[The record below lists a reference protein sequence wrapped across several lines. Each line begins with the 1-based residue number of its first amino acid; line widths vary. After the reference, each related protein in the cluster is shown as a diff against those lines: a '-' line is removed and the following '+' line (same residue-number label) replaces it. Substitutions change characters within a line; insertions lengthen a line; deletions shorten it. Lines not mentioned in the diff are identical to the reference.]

1 MGLLPAPRR
10 APVNRRRGVPRRNHA
25 RPPPS
30 TSALPASGVLIAGS
44 VRAMA
49 VTPGKATIRQVAALA
64 GVSHQTVS
72 RVLNGHASIRPATRD
87 RVLEAIEELDYRP
100 NSAAR
105 ALATSRTNR
114 IGVIVDAAVEYG
126 PNSTLRGLERAARAV
141 GYSVTSA
148 TVGDDDPL
156 GPSVAFEHL
165 MSQGIDA
172 LCVIAPRSSS
182 LDRLRRSS
190 LHMPALVVKAAQD
203 DTFLTVSVDQEL
215 GAALAVRHLIDLGH
229 RRIAHVAGPL
239 DWLDAAA
246 RHRAWRKEIK
256 SAGLD
261 ELDAVVG
268 DWTAG
273 FGYEVAHQSWS
284 APGLHRDLRRQR
296 SDRARPDPR
305 ICRARHSSAGRC
317 EHRRLRRSAGVEAF
331 PPSADDRTAGFSGTR
346 RTQRRGT
353 SSGTRRERAGP
364 PLDHR
369 ATAHRPRVDRTAAP
383 VMTSADDG
391 PNLERRSLTT
401 RM

>member
-273 FGYEVAHQSWS
+273 FGYEVAHH
-284 APGLHRDLRRQR
+284 PGRLPDCTAIFAANDQIALGLIHGFAERGIRVPDDVSIVGFDDLPESKHFLPPLTTVRQDFRALGER
-296 SDRARPDPR
+296 SVEVLRAALEGSGLD
-305 ICRARHSSAGRC
+305 
-317 EHRRLRRSAGVEAF
+317 RRSIIAPLLIVRESTA
-331 PPSADDRTAGFSGTR
+331 PP
-346 RTQRRGT
+346 
-353 SSGTRRERAGP
+353 
-364 PLDHR
+364 
-369 ATAHRPRVDRTAAP
+369 
-383 VMTSADDG
+383 
-391 PNLERRSLTT
+391 RRS
-401 RM
+401 